1 MTEALSP
8 NEPGVQRHHWR
19 GAAICA
25 ILALLLVAALVTVR
39 DSVRA
44 SNEMRVRASMQRN
57 EAIAA
62 LAAAFLK
69 DAKDSAPALTIP
81 TLPDGALDDGSKLVI
96 VDAAGRGL
104 PGAELAELAY
114 ERLGPELV
122 EHSRTKPRGWFIQ
135 FGHAGTPRML
145 VGYAAIGNTGRI
157 AAVLIPSETALAPE
171 RYMIR
176 RITYVLVPGV
186 LLVIGAAWV
195 LASYT
200 YKQRK
205 LTWQLAEHNAR
216 LREADQA
223 KSDFLANV
231 SHDLRT
237 PLAGLRL
244 ALSGMLDPEVEWGD
258 NDVRDFLQV
267 ASEQVDQ
274 LGARVRNLLD
284 MARIESSSQPVH
296 KETCDLT
303 DIVSSVIE
311 RMAPLLRG
319 RKVISS
325 FPPEPLFVDCD
336 QVQVATVILNLLE
349 NGVKYSPEGSPLYI
363 KGELTRPCVTF
374 SVSDS
379 GPGVSPEDREYI
391 FAKFYR
397 SPSVASI
404 GGTGL
409 GLAICQSIV
418 REHGGKIGVRQS
430 ARGGSEFWF
439 TLPLPLIDI
448 AAPSPKWVAK

>member
-1 MTEALSP
+1 MVVNLSP
-8 NEPGVQRHHWR
+8 NEPSIRRQPWR
-19 GAAICA
+19 AAVICGAA
-25 ILALLLVAALVTVR
+25 ALLLVAALVTVR
-39 DSVRA
+39 NSVRA
-44 SNEMRVRASMQRN
+44 SNQMRVRASMKRN

-62 LAAAFLK
+62 LAARYMEGSKAARPFAQNNIL
-69 DAKDSAPALTIP
+69 S
-81 TLPDGALDDGSKLVI
+81 DGSMLVG
-96 VDAAGRGL
+96 VDGEGQGL
-104 PGAELAELAY
+104 QGMEPADDQ
-114 ERLGPELV
+114 LGPELARRV
-122 EHSRTKPRGWFIQ
+122 LNKPQGHFIWFEHGE
-135 FGHAGTPRML
+135 TPRML
-145 VGYAAIGNTGRI
+145 VGYSVIGRTGHI
-157 AAVLIPSETALAPE
+157 AAVLLPSDTALAPE
-171 RYMIR
+171 RHLMR

-186 LLVIGAAWV
+186 LLVLGAAWV

-205 LTWQLAEHNAR
+205 LAGQLAEHNAR

-244 ALSGMLDPEVEWGD
+244 ALSGMLDPEVKWSD
-258 NDVRDFLQV
+258 RDVRDFLQA

-284 MARIESSSQPVH
+284 MARIESSSQPAH

-311 RMAPLLRG
+311 RMGPLLRG
-319 RKVISS
+319 RRVVSD
-325 FPPEPLFVDCD
+325 FPAEPLFVECD
-336 QVQVATVILNLLE
+336 QVQIATVILNLLE

-374 SVSDS
+374 SVSDT
-379 GPGVSPEDREYI
+379 GPGVAPEDADRV

-397 SPSVASI
+397 SPAVASI

-409 GLAICQSIV
+409 GLAICRSIV
-418 REHGGKIGVRQS
+418 QEHGGKIGLRPS
-430 ARGGSEFWF
+430 PRGGSEFWF
-439 TLPLPLIDI
+439 TLPLPLIDM
-448 AAPSPKWVAK
+448 AAPSREWVAT